1 MCKTNQVKIKIDG
14 FSLKLM
20 QDLTKSNILECYYS
34 IRGPNDTMQA
44 KVSWFMEL

>member
-20 QDLTKSNILECYYS
+20 QDLTKSSIPECYQFWY
-34 IRGPNDTMQA
+34 IDQTIQR
-44 KVSWFMEL
+44 K